1 MPNLPDFSAF
11 MGVFIMQ
18 IALLD
23 ARSVEVFL
31 SCPTQ
36 TYQLCGTMRQ
46 STAILSIITYML
58 NTDQQSVTILT
69 TPSAP
74 SVVTETL
81 KPMNSTNERE
91 NFSER
96 LQTALKNAHYSP
108 DSPTRLARE
117 FNVRF
122 EGRPI
127 TVHAARTWLVGEAI
141 PTQEKLRMIAQW
153 LGVPADWLRFGG
165 DNDAAANGD
174 GAGVPRFE
182 SADVKLISDLQRLDE
197 HHRQLAREFI
207 RMLVRVNYQK

>member
-1 MPNLPDFSAF
+1 
-11 MGVFIMQ
+11 
-18 IALLD
+18 
-23 ARSVEVFL
+23 
-31 SCPTQ
+31 
-36 TYQLCGTMRQ
+36 MRQ
-46 STAILSIITYML
+46 STAILSIITEML
-58 NTDQQSVTILT
+58 NTGPTSVTNSLT
-69 TPSAP
+69 SSAP
-74 SVVTETL
+74 SVVTEIL
-81 KPMNSTNERE
+81 PSMNSTNERE

-127 TVHAARTWLVGEAI
+127 TVHAARKWLVGEAI

-174 GAGVPRFE
+174 SAGVPRFE